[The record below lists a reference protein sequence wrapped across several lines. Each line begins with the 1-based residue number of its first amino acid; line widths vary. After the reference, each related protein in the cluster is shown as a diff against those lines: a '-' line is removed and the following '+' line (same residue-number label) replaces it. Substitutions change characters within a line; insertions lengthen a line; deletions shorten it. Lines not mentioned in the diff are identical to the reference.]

1 MAKRFIGLLVGLTL
15 AAPAA
20 FAQAQQPAAPAP
32 VPEQMPFDIPYGT
45 SITLEQAVKIA
56 GAAESEAKKHN
67 WKMNIAVVGPSGDLI
82 YFIRMDGAQLASIDI
97 SQDKARAAARF
108 RRQTK
113 IFQDVINGQT
123 PAGPTPSILSLRGVV
138 ASEGGFPLVEGGKL
152 VGAIGCSGGTG
163 AQDGVACKA
172 GAETVK

>member
-1 MAKRFIGLLVGLTL
+1 MAKRFVGLLVGLTL

-32 VPEQMPFDIPYGT
+32 VPEQMPFDIPYGN
-45 SITLEQAVKIA
+45 SISLEQAQKIA
-56 GAAESEAKKHN
+56 TAAEAEAKKHN

-82 YFIRMDGAQLASIDI
+82 YFVRMDGAQLASIDI

-108 RRQTK
+108 RRETK
-113 IFQDVINGQT
+113 LFQDVINGKT
-123 PAGPTPSILSLRGVV
+123 PAGLSPSTLSLRGVV

-172 GAETVK
+172 GADTVK

>member
-45 SITLEQAVKIA
+45 SITLEQAQKIA
-56 GAAESEAKKHN
+56 GAAEAEAKKHN
-67 WKMNIAVVGPSGDLI
+67 WKMDIAVVGPSGDLI
-82 YFIRMDGAQLASIDI
+82 YFIRMDGAQLGSIDI
-97 SQDKARAAARF
+97 SQDKARASARF
-108 RRQTK
+108 RRETR
-113 IFQDVINGQT
+113 IFQDVVNGKT
-123 PAGPTPSILSLRGVV
+123 PAGLTPSILTLRGIV

>member
-67 WKMNIAVVGPSGDLI
+67 WKTAAQSLL
-82 YFIRMDGAQLASIDI
+82 AQLRAS
-97 SQDKARAAARF
+97 
-108 RRQTK
+108 
-113 IFQDVINGQT
+113 
-123 PAGPTPSILSLRGVV
+123 
-138 ASEGGFPLVEGGKL
+138 
-152 VGAIGCSGGTG
+152 
-163 AQDGVACKA
+163 
-172 GAETVK
+172 